1 MKIPIKAFKLTH
13 ILGQPCGFQVYRTSI
28 FEGFREA
35 PAPAGT
41 AKGKKSKKKAKKARG
56 KTGKGVD
63 LLATAELD
71 FSEDSLRDSD
81 SNTE

>member
-1 MKIPIKAFKLTH
+1 V
-13 ILGQPCGFQVYRTSI
+13 GV
-28 FEGFREA
+28 REA

-71 FSEDSLRDSD
+71 VSEDSLRDSD
-81 SNTE
+81 SNRE